1 MNKLQ
6 RGLISMKIRKEVSKL
21 DLETLYLLKIEL
33 PKIIQAKEKGLK
45 DNGNNKNR

>member
-6 RGLISMKIRKEVSKL
+6 RGLISMKIRKEISKL

-33 PKIIQAKEKGLK
+33 PKIIQAKEKDLK
-45 DNGNNKNR
+45 YGKNNNR